1 VNSIVHSYLEVL
13 YLGRAHSKRLKDKL
27 RKEEYEHLAEQRRV
41 ANWLI
46 NGTKHTDNVKKES
59 IAKLTSDD
67 VLTYIAVCH
76 SNPSPYCV
84 PTDLDGTVLHNVQ
97 GEGFFDLR
105 VS

>member
-1 VNSIVHSYLEVL
+1 MPHKRSEEGKRNQLE
-13 YLGRAHSKRLKDKL
+13 
-27 RKEEYEHLAEQRRV
+27 RKALAEQRRV

-46 NGTKHTDNVKKES
+46 NGTKHQDQVKKES

-67 VLTYIAVCH
+67 VLTYIAICH
-76 SNPSPYCV
+76 SNPSPLAV

-97 GEGFFDLR
+97 GEGFFDLH

>member
-1 VNSIVHSYLEVL
+1 MPHKRSEEGKRKREDREAL
-13 YLGRAHSKRLKDKL
+13 YQ
-27 RKEEYEHLAEQRRV
+27 QRRI

-46 NGTKHTDNVKKES
+46 NGTKHQDQVKKES

-67 VLTYIAVCH
+67 VLTYIAICH
-76 SNPSPYCV
+76 SNPSPLAV